1 MRTVTARHARRAG
14 TLRGMSSQTWRTPA
28 IILACGCIIMCISF
42 GIRAGF
48 GLFLQPIS
56 LEHGWGREVFSFAIA
71 LQNLMWGAL
80 GAVAGG
86 LADRYGPGRVVA
98 IGAICYILGLIGL
111 AYIDTPLLLHL
122 NSGLLLGGALGGTSF
137 GIILAVIGRTV
148 APERRSLAMGVA
160 TAAGSFGQFLLL
172 PITQALISTFD
183 WHTALLVLAGIA
195 ALIIP
200 LSLALVGDPAAGSGA
215 KQQSIGEALR
225 EALGEKGFH
234 LLFWG
239 YFVCGFHIAML
250 TVHLPAF
257 VTDAGLS
264 AAHGMTALAL
274 IGLFNVIGT
283 FGAGWLGGRF
293 SKKYLLSTIYS
304 IRAVL
309 ISMLVFLPLTPVVLY
324 LFAVG
329 IGLLW
334 LGTVPLT
341 NGLVGQ
347 IFGMRYAA
355 MLASIVFFGHQIGSF
370 VGVWLAGYLY
380 DTTGSY
386 AGAFM
391 ASIGL
396 GVFAALVNLPVN
408 EKPLAERAKHA
419 AAVA

>member
-1 MRTVTARHARRAG
+1 MNPA
-14 TLRGMSSQTWRTPA
+14 SWRTPA
-28 IILACGCIIMCISF
+28 VVLACGAVIMLISF

-56 LEHGWGREVFSFAIA
+56 LEYGWGREVFSFSIA

-80 GAVAGG
+80 GALAGG
-86 LADRYGPGRVVA
+86 FADRYGPGRVVA
-98 IGAICYILGLIGL
+98 AGAICYILGLIGL
-111 AYIDTPLLLHL
+111 AYISTPLLMHL
-122 NSGLLLGGALGGTSF
+122 NAALLLGGALGGTSF

-148 APERRSLAMGVA
+148 APERRSLSMGIA

-172 PITQALISTFD
+172 PLTQFLISRFD
-183 WHTALLVLAGIA
+183 WHVALLILAGVA

-200 LSLALVGDPAAGSGA
+200 LCLALAGNPAPVGAAR
-215 KQQSIGEALR
+215 QQSIGEALR
-225 EALGEKGFH
+225 EALREKGFH

-250 TVHLPAF
+250 TVHLPSF

-283 FGAGWLGGRF
+283 LGAGWLGGRF
-293 SKKYLLSTIYS
+293 SKKYLLSTIYTV
-304 IRAVL
+304 RALL
-309 ISMLVFLPLTPVVLY
+309 IAVLVFLPLSPLTLY
-324 LFAVG
+324 IFACG

-386 AGAFM
+386 SGAFI
-391 ASIGL
+391 ASIAL

-408 EKPLAERAKHA
+408 ERPLVERRP
-419 AAVA
+419 AVA

>member
-1 MRTVTARHARRAG
+1 MNQA
-14 TLRGMSSQTWRTPA
+14 SWRTPTVV
-28 IILACGCIIMCISF
+28 LACGAVIMLISF

-56 LEHGWGREVFSFAIA
+56 LEHGWGREVFSFSIA

-80 GAVAGG
+80 GALAGG
-86 LADRYGPGRVVA
+86 FADRYGPGRVVA
-98 IGAICYILGLIGL
+98 AGIVCYMLGLIGL
-111 AYIDTPLLLHL
+111 AYISPPILMHL
-122 NSGLLLGGALGGTSF
+122 NAAFLLGGALGGTSF

-148 APERRSLAMGVA
+148 TPERRSLSMGIA

-172 PITQALISTFD
+172 PLTQFLISRFG
-183 WHTALLVLAGIA
+183 WHTALLVLAGVA
-195 ALIIP
+195 ALMLP
-200 LSLALVGDPAAGSGA
+200 LCVALAGVPGVAPAS
-215 KQQSIGEALR
+215 KQQSLGEALR
-225 EALGEKGFH
+225 EALHEKGFH

-250 TVHLPAF
+250 TVHLPSF

-274 IGLFNVIGT
+274 IGLFNVVGT

-293 SKKYLLSTIYS
+293 SKKYLLSTIYTV
-304 IRAVL
+304 RAVL
-309 ISMLVFLPLTPVVLY
+309 IAMLVFFPLSPVILY
-324 LFAVG
+324 VFACG

-386 AGAFM
+386 SGAFI
-391 ASIGL
+391 ASIAL
-396 GVFAALVNLPVN
+396 GIFAALVNLPVN
-408 EKPLAERAKHA
+408 EKPLAERQKHA
-419 AAVA
+419 QALA

>member
-1 MRTVTARHARRAG
+1 MRAG
-14 TLRGMSSQTWRTPA
+14 RLRAMNSQNWRSPA
-28 IILACGCIIMCISF
+28 VILACGCIIMCISF

-56 LEHGWGREVFSFAIA
+56 LEHGWGREVFSFSIA

-80 GAVAGG
+80 GAIAGG
-86 LADRYGPGRVVA
+86 LADRFGPGRVVA

-111 AYIDTPLLLHL
+111 AYIDTPFFLHL
-122 NSGLLLGGALGGTSF
+122 NSAFLLGGALGGTSF
-137 GIILAVIGRTV
+137 GIVLAVIGRAV
-148 APERRSLAMGVA
+148 APEKRSLYMGVA
-160 TAAGSFGQFLLL
+160 TAAGSFGQF
-172 PITQALISTFD
+172 ALVPLSQVLIATLN
-183 WHTALLVLAGIA
+183 WHNALLVLAGIA
-195 ALIIP
+195 AIIIP
-200 LSLALVGDPAAGSGA
+200 LSFALVSTPGAAATPGV

-225 EALGEKGFH
+225 EAIGEKGFH

-264 AAHGMTALAL
+264 PAHGMTALAL
-274 IGLFNVIGT
+274 IGLFNVVGT
-283 FGAGWLGGRF
+283 LGAGYLGGRL

-309 ISMLVFLPLTPVVLY
+309 IGTLVFFPLTPYTLY
-324 LFAVG
+324 FFAIG

-341 NGLVGQ
+341 NGLVQQ

-386 AGAFM
+386 SGAFLC
-391 ASIGL
+391 SIGL
-396 GVFAALVNLPVN
+396 GVFAAIVNLPVN
-408 EKPLAERAKHA
+408 EKPLAERRHA
-419 AAVA
+419 PAVA

>member
-1 MRTVTARHARRAG
+1 MN
-14 TLRGMSSQTWRTPA
+14 SQNWRTPLVV
-28 IILACGCIIMCISF
+28 LACGCAIMTISF

-86 LADRYGPGRVVA
+86 FADRFGPGRVVA
-98 IGAICYILGLIGL
+98 LGAVCYILGLIGL
-111 AYIDTPLLLHL
+111 AYIDVPWLLHL
-122 NSGLLLGGALGGTSF
+122 NAGLMLGGALGGTSF

-148 APERRSLAMGVA
+148 APEKRSLYMGVA
-160 TAAGSFGQFLLL
+160 TAAGSFGQFLLV
-172 PITQALISTFD
+172 PVTQFLIASLN
-183 WHTALLVLAGIA
+183 WHNALLVLAGIA

-200 LSLALVGDPAAGSGA
+200 LTLALVSKPGAGAPST
-215 KQQSIGEALR
+215 QSIGESLR
-225 EALGEKGFH
+225 EALREKGFH
-234 LLFWG
+234 MLFWG

-257 VTDAGLS
+257 VTDSGLRPE
-264 AAHGMTALAL
+264 HGMTALAL
-274 IGLFNVIGT
+274 IGLFNVLGT
-283 FGAGWLGGRF
+283 LGAGWLGGRF

-304 IRAVL
+304 VRGVL
-309 ISMLVFLPLTPVVLY
+309 IAMLVFLPLTPVVLY
-324 LFAVG
+324 SFAVG

-355 MLASIVFFGHQIGSF
+355 MLSSIVFFGHQIGSF
-370 VGVWLAGYLY
+370 VGVWLAGHLY

-386 AGAFM
+386 SGAFM

-396 GVFAALVNLPVN
+396 SVFAALVNLPVN
-408 EKPLAERAKHA
+408 ETPLAERRHA
-419 AAVA
+419 PAVA

>member
-1 MRTVTARHARRAG
+1 MQN
-14 TLRGMSSQTWRTPA
+14 LSWRTPFVV
-28 IILACGCIIMCISF
+28 LVCGCIIMAISF

-48 GLFLQPIS
+48 GLFLQPMA
-56 LEHGWGREVFSFAIA
+56 LEYGWGREVFSFSIA

-86 LADRYGPGRVVA
+86 LADRYGPGRIVA

-111 AYIDTPLLLHL
+111 AYIDTPWLMHV
-122 NSGLLLGGALGGTSF
+122 NAAVLLGGALGGTSF

-148 APERRSLAMGVA
+148 APERRSLYMGIA
-160 TAAGSFGQFLLL
+160 TAAGSFGQF
-172 PITQALISTFD
+172 ALVPLSQILIASLN
-183 WHTALLVLAGIA
+183 WHNALLVLAGIA
-195 ALIIP
+195 ALILP
-200 LSLALVGDPAAGSGA
+200 LTLALAGRPHAVGGAA
-215 KQQSIGEALR
+215 QQSIGQALR
-225 EALGEKGFH
+225 EAMNEKGFH

-264 AAHGMTALAL
+264 ATHGMTALAL
-274 IGLFNVIGT
+274 IGLFNIVGT
-283 FGAGWLGGRF
+283 LGAGYLGGRF
-293 SKKYLLSTIYS
+293 SKKYLLSTIYTV
-304 IRAVL
+304 RAVL
-309 ISMLVFLPLTPVVLY
+309 ITILIALPLTPLTLY
-324 LFAVG
+324 VFACG

-347 IFGMRYAA
+347 IFGMRYMA

-386 AGAFM
+386 NGAFI

-408 EKPLAERAKHA
+408 EKPLAERRHA
-419 AAVA
+419 QAVA

>member
-1 MRTVTARHARRAG
+1 MQNA
-14 TLRGMSSQTWRTPA
+14 SWRTPLVVL
-28 IILACGCIIMCISF
+28 ICGCIIMTISF

-48 GLFLQPIS
+48 GLFLQPMA
-56 LEHGWGREVFSFAIA
+56 LEYGWGREVFSFSIA

-86 LADRYGPGRVVA
+86 LADRYGPGRIVA

-111 AYIDTPLLLHL
+111 AYIDTPWLMHV
-122 NSGLLLGGALGGTSF
+122 NAAVLLGGALGGTSF

-148 APERRSLAMGVA
+148 APERRSLYMGIA
-160 TAAGSFGQFLLL
+160 TAAGSFGQFALVPL
-172 PITQALISTFD
+172 TQILIASLN
-183 WHTALLVLAGIA
+183 WHNALLVLAGIA
-195 ALIIP
+195 ALILP
-200 LSLALVGDPAAGSGA
+200 LTLALAGRPHAAGGA
-215 KQQSIGEALR
+215 AQQSIGQALR
-225 EALGEKGFH
+225 EAMHEKGFH

-264 AAHGMTALAL
+264 PTHGMTALAL
-274 IGLFNVIGT
+274 IGLFNVVGT
-283 FGAGWLGGRF
+283 LGAGWLGGRF

-304 IRAVL
+304 VRAVL
-309 ISMLVFLPLTPVVLY
+309 IAILVFFPLTPVNLY
-324 LFAVG
+324 VFACG

-386 AGAFM
+386 SGAFM

-408 EKPLAERAKHA
+408 EKPLVERRA
-419 AAVA
+419 AAA

>member
-1 MRTVTARHARRAG
+1 
-14 TLRGMSSQTWRTPA
+14 
-28 IILACGCIIMCISF
+28 MCISF

-48 GLFLQPIS
+48 GLFLQPMS
-56 LEHGWGREVFSFAIA
+56 LEYGWGREVFSFSIA

-86 LADRYGPGRVVA
+86 FADRYGPGRVVA
-98 IGAICYILGLIGL
+98 GGAICYILGLVGL
-111 AYIDTPLLLHL
+111 AYIATPWLMHL
-122 NSGLLLGGALGGTSF
+122 NAGLLLGGALGGTSF

-148 APERRSLAMGVA
+148 APERRSLSMGIA

-172 PITQALISTFD
+172 PITQSLISRFD
-183 WHTALLVLAGIA
+183 WHAALLVLAGIA

-200 LSLALVGDPAAGSGA
+200 LSLALAGSPAAAAGA
-215 KQQSIGEALR
+215 ARQQSMGEALR
-225 EALGEKGFH
+225 EALREKGFH

-293 SKKYLLSTIYS
+293 SKKYLLSIIYS
-304 IRAVL
+304 VRAVL
-309 ISMLVFLPLTPVVLY
+309 IAMLVFLPLTPLNLY
-324 LFAVG
+324 VFACG

-386 AGAFM
+386 SGAFM
-391 ASIGL
+391 ASIAL

-408 EKPLAERAKHA
+408 EKPLVERRA
-419 AAVA
+419 AAA

>member
-1 MRTVTARHARRAG
+1 MNLQ
-14 TLRGMSSQTWRTPA
+14 TLRTPA
-28 IILACGCIIMCISF
+28 LVLACGCLIMTISF

-56 LEHGWGREVFSFAIA
+56 LEYGWGREVFSFSIA

-86 LADRYGPGRVVA
+86 FADRYGPGRVIA
-98 IGAICYILGLIGL
+98 TGAICYILGLIGL
-111 AYIDTPLLLHL
+111 AYIDTPWLLHL
-122 NSGLLLGGALGGTSF
+122 NSGVLLGGALGGTSF

-148 APERRSLAMGVA
+148 APEKRSLAMGVA

-172 PITQALISTFD
+172 PITQALISSFD
-183 WHTALLVLAGIA
+183 WHSALLVLAGIA

-200 LSLALVGDPAAGSGA
+200 LSLALVADPAAGAA
-215 KQQSIGEALR
+215 KQQSIGEALH
-225 EALGEKGFH
+225 EAMGEKGFH

-264 AAHGMTALAL
+264 PAHGMTALAL

-309 ISMLVFLPLTPVVLY
+309 IALLVFFPLSPFILY
-324 LFAVG
+324 VFACG

-386 AGAFM
+386 SGAFI

-396 GVFAALVNLPVN
+396 GIFAALVNLPVN
-408 EKPLAERAKHA
+408 EKPLAERRHA
-419 AAVA
+419 QALA